1 MAQMESPDRSDRMTV
16 RVDADLLDE
25 YDELCDERGRS
36 RSEAIRTHMRQAVED
51 AELTDRKMPDDDDL
65 STAYRKLLRL
75 SKGGGWIERDRA
87 CSHLAQEIPNTDKKG
102 AYGHLIKPL
111 RKKGY
116 LRQQLTDDGR
126 HVSLKVRA

>member
-1 MAQMESPDRSDRMTV
+1 MESPDRRTRCTV
-16 RVDADLLDE
+16 RVDQDLLDE
-25 YDELCDERGRS
+25 YDEVAEDRGIS
-36 RSEAIRTHMRQAVED
+36 RSEAIRQHMRQVVD
-51 AELTDRKMPDDDDL
+51 DSELTDRQMPVYDDL
-65 STAYRKLLRL
+65 ATAYRALLRL
-75 SKGGGWIERDRA
+75 TRGGGWVERDRA
-87 CSHLAQEIPNTDKKG
+87 CSYLAQQVPNTDKKG